1 MPRPPF
7 IHYPG
12 ALYHITARGNNKQ
25 DIFHNEKDFSRYLS
39 NIKLFKKEV
48 PFYLYAFALM
58 PNHIH
63 LLIEVIDSPISKI
76 MQKLQTAYTM
86 FVNKKYQRV
95 GHVFQG
101 RYFHLLVDKESHLLE
116 LMRYIHLNPVRAGLV
131 DNPQNYAWSSH
142 NSYLKLDSK
151 AENFID
157 KEKVL
162 PYFSSDPKKAIKN
175 YEEFVLAGLETR
187 WEDIS
192 MEIKRDNLLG
202 SDKFV
207 QRVDRG
213 IIKKRNNI

>member
-1 MPRPPF
+1 MPRPSL
-7 IHYPG
+7 IHFPG

-25 DIFHNEKDFSRYLS
+25 DIFHNEKDFSRYFS
-39 NIKLFKKEV
+39 NIKRYKKEA

-58 PNHIH
+58 PNHVH

-86 FVNKKYQRV
+86 YINKKYQRV

-101 RYFHLLVDKESHLLE
+101 RYFHLLVDQESHLLE
-116 LMRYIHLNPVRAGLV
+116 LMRYIHLNPVRAGLAQ
-131 DNPQNYAWSSH
+131 NPRNYVWSSH
-142 NSYLKLDSK
+142 NTYLGVDSK
-151 AENFID
+151 TENIID

-162 PYFSSDPKKAIKN
+162 PYFSSDQKKSIKN
-175 YEEFVLAGLETR
+175 YEDFVLAGLETR

-192 MEIKRDNLLG
+192 KEIKRDNMLG

-207 QRVDRG
+207 QRVEKR
-213 IIKKRNNI
+213 IIKNR

>member
-86 FVNKKYQRV
+86 YINKKYQRV

-101 RYFHLLVDKESHLLE
+101 RYFHLLVEKENHLLE
-116 LMRYIHLNPVRAGLV
+116 LVRYIHLNPVRAGLV
-131 DNPQNYAWSSH
+131 NNPQSYAWSSH
-142 NSYLKLDSK
+142 NTYLNFDLEIDS
-151 AENFID
+151 FVD
-157 KEKVL
+157 REKVL
-162 PYFSSDPKKAIKN
+162 PYFSSDHKKSIEN

-187 WEDIS
+187 WKDIS
-192 MEIKRDNLLG
+192 KEIKRDNILG

-207 QRVDRG
+207 QRVERR
-213 IIKKRNNI
+213 IIKNR